1 MSCPLNAK
9 RWAGS
14 GYVKCE
20 STASK
25 ESDERIS
32 KMLAERAA
40 QDTTYFPQ
48 SQSKPQTQISV
59 QNGSAPKIVQS

>member
-20 STASK
+20 STAASK

-40 QDTTYFPQ
+40 QDAKYFP
-48 SQSKPQTQISV
+48 QSKPQTQISV
-59 QNGSAPKIVQS
+59 QNGPAPKIVQS

>member
-20 STASK
+20 STAASK
-25 ESDERIS
+25 EADERML
-32 KMLAERAA
+32 KMIAEREA
-40 QDTTYFPQ
+40 QDTRYFPQ
-48 SQSKPQTQISV
+48 SKPVTQTLV
-59 QNGSAPKIVQS
+59 QNGSNPKAIQS